1 MVEQFN
7 RGHKNKILFE
17 ITFGICIPHT
27 ADHDQIFPPTENYK
41 RLHDNKFPKFHVK
54 IKWSHGPPN
63 S

>member
-54 IKWSHGPPN
+54 IK
-63 S
+63 